1 MLGPFN
7 SHAKIYHW
15 IPTFNKLTHNFKLSV
30 TLENKHQ
37 SLKVMFFK
45 IQSTSRLPRLLIKNA
60 YSWAQSQ
67 PYRISISSSWNME
80 YVLLISSPHTYYSCQ
95 NLKTVALICINKF
108 ILILVN
114 RQKGV
119 KYEVL
124 QFLSHFIRPTNYW
137 KLWRWRNDLDSG
149 GGKKKKTTMKKTE
162 KQKMGSR
169 DKFLSFLVLPAGNP
183 VQVCISW
190 WKSLFG
196 I

>member
-1 MLGPFN
+1 
-7 SHAKIYHW
+7 
-15 IPTFNKLTHNFKLSV
+15 
-30 TLENKHQ
+30 
-37 SLKVMFFK
+37 MFFK

-60 YSWAQSQ
+60 YSWAQSP
-67 PYRISISSSWNME
+67 PYRINISSSWNMD

-95 NLKTVALICINKF
+95 NLQTIALICINKF

-119 KYEVL
+119 KYESL
-124 QFLSHFIRPTNYW
+124 YQTNSLMKTW
-137 KLWRWRNDLDSG
+137 EMEEWPWFWGR
-149 GGKKKKTTMKKTE
+149 KKKKTTTMKKTE

-169 DKFLSFLVLPAGNP
+169 DKFLFFLVLPGGNP